1 MLGAAAARVRQHQR
15 RPPRRVSFNRGA
27 SRALL
32 FSDLP
37 VEMNRRAVDLPTSGY
52 YFGRRWA
59 VTRTRNRHVVDAI
72 LLAIGH
78 MQG

>member
-15 RPPRRVSFNRGA
+15 RLPRRVSFNRGA

-37 VEMNRRAVDLPTSGY
+37 VEMNRRAVDLPADY
-52 YFGRRWA
+52 LP
-59 VTRTRNRHVVDAI
+59 VTI
-72 LLAIGH
+72 C
-78 MQG
+78 